1 MRLFRT
7 LFSLLVITVLLV
19 LVPAAMAQ
27 TAAMP
32 NGAAYPITLPAKVI
46 AISVCVYGVLQALK
60 KLSEAMGYGIF
71 SGKLAIVWNIV
82 LSALGVIAVADPGQL
97 LSFKFLIYLATTV
110 AGAAGVH
117 GLTGNFYSKPD
128 VQKIN

>member
-1 MRLFRT
+1 MRLCRT
-7 LFSLLVITVLLV
+7 LFSLVVIALL
-19 LVPAAMAQ
+19 LIGVPAVLAQ

-32 NGAAYPITLPAKVI
+32 EVSAAPITLPAKII
-46 AISVCVYGVLQALK
+46 AIAVCVYGVLQALK